1 MCSIGRFFTL
11 FEILIVKKSFVDV
24 LKCCSSDAKMKHKSK
39 KQQQINK
46 NNLSLHPVNS
56 LVYVTK
62 SLYMYYLTLF
72 SRSLYTY
79 VYYAFVYMSVCLI
92 RYLPPQAM
100 TTYLSFGKMKN
111 FYPLIRSSALFRGE
125 NRRFKKNLSKQGE

>member
-1 MCSIGRFFTL
+1 M
-11 FEILIVKKSFVDV
+11 
-24 LKCCSSDAKMKHKSK
+24 
-39 KQQQINK
+39 
-46 NNLSLHPVNS
+46 NS

-100 TTYLSFGKMKN
+100 TIYLSFGKTKN
-111 FYPLIRSSALFRGE
+111 FYPLIRSSALSRGE
-125 NRRFKKNLSKQGE
+125 NRKFKQTCQKKVNELTTKTLFVIFGHFCMQKCSRKE

>member
-1 MCSIGRFFTL
+1 M
-11 FEILIVKKSFVDV
+11 EQ
-24 LKCCSSDAKMKHKSK
+24 KSK

-72 SRSLYTY
+72 SRSLYNTY

-100 TTYLSFGKMKN
+100 TIYLSFGKTKN
-111 FYPLIRSSALFRGE
+111 FYPLIRSLALSRGE
-125 NRRFKKNLSKQGE
+125 NRKFKQTCQKKVNELTTKTLFVIFGHFCMQKCSRKE